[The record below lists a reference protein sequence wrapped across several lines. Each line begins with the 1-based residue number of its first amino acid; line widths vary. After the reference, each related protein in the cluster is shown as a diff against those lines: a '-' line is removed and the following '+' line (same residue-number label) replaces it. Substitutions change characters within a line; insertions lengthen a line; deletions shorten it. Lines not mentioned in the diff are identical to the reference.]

1 VKASSGK
8 GSVMVRRTVSVAG
21 VAALLGALIM
31 IPNAGASGG
40 GACPPPLTNGRTTT
54 VRIKNFCYGPT
65 VVHVD
70 PGDSVSWTNRDSF
83 DHTVTGANRSFG
95 SYRTMPRN
103 KSAAWR
109 FESPGVYPYYCV
121 IHPGMVGAVVVG
133 GGSALAASDA
143 IERGDVKRVSALEP
157 SSAEFPTVPEA
168 RPATEPDLSVSLLAG
183 AGIVVALVGSA
194 GLRRRFT
201 RSR

>member
-1 VKASSGK
+1 
-8 GSVMVRRTVSVAG
+8 
-21 VAALLGALIM
+21 
-31 IPNAGASGG
+31 
-40 GACPPPLTNGRTTT
+40 
-54 VRIKNFCYGPT
+54 
-65 VVHVD
+65 
-70 PGDSVSWTNRDSF
+70 
-83 DHTVTGANRSFG
+83 
-95 SYRTMPRN
+95 MPRN

-109 FESPGVYPYYCV
+109 FERPGVYPYYCV

-133 GGSALAASDA
+133 GGSELAASDV

-157 SSAEFPTVPEA
+157 SSAEFPTAPEA
-168 RPATEPDLSVSLLAG
+168 PHATEPDLSVSLLAG